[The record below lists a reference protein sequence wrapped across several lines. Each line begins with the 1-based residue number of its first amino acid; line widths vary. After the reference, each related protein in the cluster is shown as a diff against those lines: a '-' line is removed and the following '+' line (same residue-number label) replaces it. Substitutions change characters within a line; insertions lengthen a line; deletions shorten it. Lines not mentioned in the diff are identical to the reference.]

1 MNLKIALTKGR
12 VEKQVI
18 PLLEKAGI
26 DCTQLRNKKRR
37 LIFKSTSQP
46 FEFILAK
53 GPDVTT
59 FLERGVVDIG
69 IVGSDILTEHRNSQY
84 ELLDLRT
91 GQCQFVLAST
101 EDFDP
106 DEPKRK
112 IIGTKYPNITK
123 DYFDSLGQ
131 DVEIIKIEGSVE
143 LAPLIG
149 LTDAIVD
156 ITETGTTLREN
167 NLKVFDYLNKVSTRV
182 VVNRMALKQRPQEI
196 FEFIDQLKKVVTEEK
211 EVGKNENLSK
221 ELN

>member
-26 DCTQLRNKKRR
+26 DCMQLRNKKRR
-37 LIFKSTSQP
+37 LIFNSISQP

-84 ELLDLRT
+84 ELLDLKT
-91 GQCQFVLAST
+91 GRCQFVLAST
-101 EDFDP
+101 KAFDP
-106 DEPKRK
+106 AEPKRK

-123 DYFDSLGQ
+123 DYFDGLGQ

-182 VVNRMALKQRPQEI
+182 VVNRMALKQHPQEI
-196 FEFIDQLKKVVTEEK
+196 FEFIDQLKKVVIEER
-211 EVGKNENLSK
+211 GK
-221 ELN
+221 

>member
-37 LIFKSTSQP
+37 LIFNSTSQP

-84 ELLDLRT
+84 ELLDLQT
-91 GQCQFVLAST
+91 GKCQFVLAST
-101 EDFDP
+101 NDFDP
-106 DEPKRK
+106 EEPKRK

-123 DYFDSLGQ
+123 DYFDTLGQ

-182 VVNRMALKQRPQEI
+182 VVNRMALKQHPQEI
-196 FEFIDQLKKVVTEEK
+196 FGFIDQLKKVVTEEK
-211 EVGKNENLSK
+211 ALS
-221 ELN
+221 